1 MKEKTPKDGPGKKRK
16 YRKPDVSE
24 HGSLRGL
31 AERVTGANIM
41 P

>member
-1 MKEKTPKDGPGKKRK
+1 MAEKEPPRERSGKRPYIKPKL
-16 YRKPDVSE
+16 SL

-31 AERVTGANIM
+31 AERVTGLNAT